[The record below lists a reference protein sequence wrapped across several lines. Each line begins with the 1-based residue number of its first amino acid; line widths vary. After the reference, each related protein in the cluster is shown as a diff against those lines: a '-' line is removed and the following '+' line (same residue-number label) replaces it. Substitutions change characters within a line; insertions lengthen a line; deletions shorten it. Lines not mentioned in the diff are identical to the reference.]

1 MAYQLEFSDTQKNC
15 AVHSVQISTELDKSP
30 SHSNKHSS
38 IESYRDYNYQIQYLG
53 YD

>member
-1 MAYQLEFSDTQKNC
+1 MAYQLEFNDTKNC
-15 AVHSVQISTELDKSP
+15 AVQSVQISTELDKSP
-30 SHSNKHSS
+30 SHSKKHSS